1 VVQRNNF
8 VITIFR
14 DPTSFWNT
22 YDKKKDAIT
31 NPNVKVFGLHREAVG
46 RIDDDYKNNLMTLY
60 SNFYDK
66 KTCDMIK
73 SLLYHAPRSGC
84 GCGST
89 FST

>member
-1 VVQRNNF
+1 

-46 RIDDDYKNNLMTLY
+46 RIDDDYKNNLMT
-60 SNFYDK
+60 
-66 KTCDMIK
+66 I
-73 SLLYHAPRSGC
+73 P
-84 GCGST
+84 
-89 FST
+89 